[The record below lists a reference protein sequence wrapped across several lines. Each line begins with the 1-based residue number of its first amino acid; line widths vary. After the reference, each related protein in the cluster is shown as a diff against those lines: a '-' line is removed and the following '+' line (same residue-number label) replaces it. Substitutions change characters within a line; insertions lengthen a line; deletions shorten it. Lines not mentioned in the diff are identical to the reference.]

1 MVIVFTLILITVLA
15 VIYVYLSK
23 EGYKDDKEVSKKSK
37 DQEDYE
43 KLRVKLKTIL
53 KPYCSL
59 TKFIQTQLKTM
70 YMSDKLS
77 DVVIPAQTP
86 PEGGVS
92 RSIESMGS
100 AGQNLAP
107 ALSVTP
113 SPTTVRG
120 ETEAEAEAHIMRTY
134 NDVYN
139 CADELADSRPSCKGY
154 GIARNMKLGA
164 KRTDQQFVPC
174 SVYMDLP
181 EYDVNNLED
190 ITIALSKVPDNLT
203 DRIKTE
209 VEWYSVVMKK
219 LSGGLDEGKNPPAGE
234 AQCGRKSKKEGYADV
249 PGKMTP
255 DDKLFMFE
263 RASYNRT
270 METTNIARPI
280 PKDDSKGKGGAGDG
294 AGTGAGGVGAGGGGG
309 AGTAL
314 GNTGCPYGPTDFGGL
329 GGMGGIGANAAGLN
343 SSSNTVCSPA
353 AAQARKE
360 LIRRRKLAALEA
372 EAATCKLPDIS
383 NEINRINKLLNSKD
397 LQDVLALCKDLEAKA
412 MALQS
417 DLAALKNGDYYD
429 WQKTGEKKSYKT
441 FNITDRTSG
450 FIASLEQ
457 NQ

>member
-1 MVIVFTLILITVLA
+1 MVIVFTLILITVLSL
-15 VIYVYLSK
+15 VYLYLSK
-23 EGYKDDKEVSKKSK
+23 EGYEDDKDISKKSK

-43 KLRVKLKTIL
+43 NLRAKLKKAL
-53 KPYCSL
+53 QPYCSL
-59 TKFIQTQLKTM
+59 TKFVQTQLKTM

-77 DVVIPAQTP
+77 DIVIPAQTP
-86 PEGGVS
+86 PKGGVS
-92 RSIESMGS
+92 RSIESLS
-100 AGQNLAP
+100 STAQNLAP
-107 ALSVTP
+107 ALSATP
-113 SPTTVRG
+113 EPSKIRG
-120 ETEAEAEAHIMRTY
+120 ETEAEAEAHILRTY

-139 CADELADSRPSCKGY
+139 CADDLADSRPSCKGY

-181 EYDVNNLED
+181 EYNENNLED
-190 ITIALSKVPDNLT
+190 ITIALSKIPDNLS

-209 VEWYSVVMKK
+209 IEWYTVAIEK
-219 LSGGLDEGKNPPAGE
+219 LGAGLDEGKNPPAGE
-234 AQCGRKSKKEGYADV
+234 AQCGRKNKKEGYADV
-249 PGKMTP
+249 PGKGKMAE
-255 DDKLFMFE
+255 DDNLFTFE

-270 METTNIARPI
+270 MATTNIAKPI
-280 PKDDSKGKGGAGDG
+280 PEDYSKGKA
-294 AGTGAGGVGAGGGGG
+294 AGTGAGAGG
-309 AGTAL
+309 AL
-314 GNTGCPYGPTDFGGL
+314 GTNGCPYGPTDFGG
-329 GGMGGIGANAAGLN
+329 MGGLGSNSIGSNAAGLK

-383 NEINRINKLLNSKD
+383 NEILRVNKLLNSKD
-397 LQDVLALCKDLEAKA
+397 LQDVLVRCKDLEAKA
-412 MALQS
+412 KILELN
-417 DLAALKNGDYYD
+417 LAALKNGNYYD

-450 FIASLEQ
+450 FIASVQQ

>member
-1 MVIVFTLILITVLA
+1 MVLSL
-15 VIYVYLSK
+15 IYVYLSK
-23 EGYKDDKEVSKKSK
+23 EGYKDNKDVSKKSK

-43 KLRVKLKTIL
+43 KLRVKLKTTL
-53 KPYCSL
+53 KSYCSL
-59 TKFIQTQLKTM
+59 TKFVQTQLKTM

-77 DVVIPAQTP
+77 DVVIPTQTP

-113 SPTTVRG
+113 SPTMIRG
-120 ETEAEAEAHIMRTY
+120 ETESEAEAHIMRTY

-139 CADELADSRPSCKGY
+139 CADELADSRPSCKAY
-154 GIARNMKLGA
+154 SMARNMKLGA

-181 EYDVNNLED
+181 EYNINNLED
-190 ITIALSKVPDNLT
+190 ITIALSKVPNNLT

-209 VEWYSVVMKK
+209 IEWYSVVMNK

-249 PGKMTP
+249 PDKGKMVQ
-255 DDKLFMFE
+255 DDNIFTFE
-263 RASYNRT
+263 RAPYNRT
-270 METTNIARPI
+270 METTNVAMPI
-280 PKDDSKGKGGAGDG
+280 PKNKSSNNSNAGAGAG
-294 AGTGAGGVGAGGGGG
+294 APL
-309 AGTAL
+309 GTA
-314 GNTGCPYGPTDFGGL
+314 GCPYGPTDFAGSGGL
-329 GGMGGIGANAAGLN
+329 GGIGDNSAGLK
-343 SSSNTVCSPA
+343 SSSNAVCSPA

-360 LIRRRKLAALEA
+360 LIRKRKLAALEA
-372 EAATCKLPDIS
+372 EAASCKLPDIS
-383 NEINRINKLLNSKD
+383 NEIDRINKLLNSND
-397 LQDVLALCKDLEAKA
+397 LQNVLGLCKDLEVKA

-417 DLAALKNGDYYD
+417 DLEALKNGNYYD
-429 WQKTGEKKSYKT
+429 WQKTGEMKSYKT
-441 FNITDRTSG
+441 FNITDRISG
-450 FIASLEQ
+450 FIASLQQ